1 LGSGKLLGVVP
12 GGRWPS
18 QVTLSRLNHG
28 PDAEERTAD
37 SVTATGYVPV
47 LPSAQLGTQSF
58 SQSLP
63 CPVAAEAAQVPQ
75 VMSCTPK
82 PSSAQASVMVPGRVL
97 SRYGGALVQ
106 SATTRGRAVATEA
119 VEVAGG
125 GVAGA
130 VEVGDDGGVVPG
142 VVVLVR
148 DVARASAV
156 PA

>member
-1 LGSGKLLGVVP
+1 VVP

-18 QVTLSRLNHG
+18 QLTVSRLNHG

-63 CPVAAEAAQVPQ
+63 CPEAAEAAQVPQ
-75 VMSCTPK
+75 VMSCTPR

-106 SATTRGRAVATEA
+106 SATTPGRTVDAVP
-119 VEVAGG
+119 
-125 GVAGA
+125 GA
-130 VEVGDDGGVVPG
+130 VVGDDGGGVPG
-142 VVVLVR
+142 VVAVFVR
-148 DVARASAV
+148 DAALAPAAV